1 MQTYPGLLHL
11 NGNLMVSV
19 DLETTG
25 RQPGFHEIIQV
36 ACVPLG
42 PDLKPAADL
51 QPFYTEVRPDF
62 PERAEKQAMCKHSI
76 PMEELLLHAPTQDK
90 VRDLFVEWFERLDL
104 PFKKSLVPL
113 AHNWAF
119 EASFLKAWM
128 GINLFEDLW
137 FSLARDGMLLALAIN
152 DRAAFRGEEIPFNR
166 VGLGSLCNK
175 FGVVNASAHDA
186 LADALAE
193 AEVYRA
199 LLQLY

>member
-42 PDLKPAADL
+42 PDLKPAANL

-175 FGVVNASAHDA
+175 FGVVNANAHDA

-199 LLQLY
+199 LLQMY

>member
-1 MQTYPGLLHL
+1 
-11 NGNLMVSV
+11 
-19 DLETTG
+19 
-25 RQPGFHEIIQV
+25 
-36 ACVPLG
+36 
-42 PDLKPAADL
+42 
-51 QPFYTEVRPDF
+51 
-62 PERAEKQAMCKHSI
+62 MCNDSI

-113 AHNWAF
+113 AHTWAF

-137 FSLARDGMLLALAIN
+137 LGLARDGMLLALAIN

-166 VGLGSLCNK
+166 VGLGSL
-175 FGVVNASAHDA
+175 VQQVRRRQRQAHDA
-186 LADALAE
+186 LADALAK